1 MSENTHSHPSPNGQA
16 QGNRAAAATPSLQQT
31 PSDSQNVANSS
42 GLPNMD
48 WLKLLADIGT
58 QNFINPTN
66 SSLGYRYRVTQIK
79 RIAAISKNLSADSQD
94 QLTWFI
100 DVKLLDLRTASK
112 HNMDDAKLMGELED
126 LSGIKDSLRDGR
138 ARSELIDRLME
149 EKFNAL
155 VDANR

>member
-1 MSENTHSHPSPNGQA
+1 MSENTHSHLSPHGQT
-16 QGNRAAAATPSLQQT
+16 QGNRAAATPSPQQT
-31 PSDSQNVANSS
+31 PLDSKNVANSS

-48 WLKLLADIGT
+48 WLKLADIGNK
-58 QNFINPTN
+58 NFINPTN
-66 SSLGYRYRVTQIK
+66 SSVGYRYRVTQIK
-79 RIAAISKNLSADSQD
+79 RIAAISKNLSPDSQD

-126 LSGIKDSLRDGR
+126 LSGLKDSLRDGR
-138 ARSELIDRLME
+138 ARSELIDRLIE